1 MGYILAVFAVRTET
15 ISFYNM
21 LKRAGVNAMVVET
34 PKSLQARCGIS
45 VKFLQ
50 GDISRAKGIVK
61 TGNFRSFV
69 RFYEVSGNF
78 GRRTITPISL

>member
-34 PKSLQARCGIS
+34 PKSLQASCGIS
-45 VKFLQ
+45 VKFSQ
-50 GDISRAKGIVK
+50 SDMSMAKSVVR

-69 RFYEVSGNF
+69 RFYAISGTI
-78 GRRTITPISL
+78 GRRIITPISL